1 MTSKQTLNKIS
12 NRIQQESTYS
22 KDKSDKHGEVFTPP
36 ELINEMLNQL
46 PREVWEDKTKTWF
59 DPAAGKGN
67 FPILILKRLF
77 VHLQEHIVDEE
88 ERLKHIIE
96 NQLYMA
102 EYQRESAE
110 FIDLIF
116 SFGGRYKVNLYV
128 GDTLNM
134 PDDFFDL
141 SWEERQRKYQEN
153 VVPQP
158 SLRIF
163 TM

>member
-1 MTSKQTLNKIS
+1 MKKILNKIS

-22 KDKSDKHGEVFTPP
+22 QTKSNELGEVFTPP

-46 PREVWEDKTKTWF
+46 PREIWEDKDKTWF
-59 DPAAGKGN
+59 DPCAGKGN
-67 FPILILKRLF
+67 FPILIIKRLF

-110 FIDLIF
+110 FIDLIL

-128 GDTLNM
+128 GDTLSM
-134 PDDFFDL
+134 PEDFFDL
-141 SWEERQRKYQEN
+141 GWEERLRKYLEY
-153 VVPQP
+153 VV
-158 SLRIF
+158 
-163 TM
+163 T

>member
-1 MTSKQTLNKIS
+1 MKKILNKIS

-22 KDKSDKHGEVFTPP
+22 QTKSNELGEVFTPP

-46 PREVWEDKTKTWF
+46 PREIWEDKDKTWF
-59 DPAAGKGN
+59 DPCAGKGN
-67 FPILILKRLF
+67 FPILIIKRLF

-110 FIDLIF
+110 FIDLIL
-116 SFGGRYKVNLYV
+116 SFGGRYKVTLYV
-128 GDTLNM
+128 GDTLSM
-134 PDDFFDL
+134 PEDFFDL
-141 SWEERQRKYQEN
+141 GWEERLRKYPEY
-153 VVPQP
+153 VV
-158 SLRIF
+158 
-163 TM
+163 T

>member
-1 MTSKQTLNKIS
+1 MSYMEVKLLLNKIS
-12 NRIQQESTYS
+12 NRIQQESSYS
-22 KDKSDKHGEVFTPP
+22 KDKSNKHGEVFTPP

-46 PREVWEDKTKTWF
+46 PRDVWEDKDKTWF
-59 DPAAGKGN
+59 DPCAGKGN

-77 VHLQEHIVDEE
+77 THLQEHIPDEQ

-102 EYQRESAE
+102 EYQRESSD
-110 FIDLIF
+110 FIDLIL

-134 PDDFFDL
+134 PNDFFDL
-141 SWEERQRKYQEN
+141 TWEERQRKYPEH
-153 VVPQP
+153 VVV
-158 SLRIF
+158 
-163 TM
+163 

>member
-1 MTSKQTLNKIS
+1 MKQILNKIS

-22 KDKSDKHGEVFTPP
+22 QTKSNELGEVFTPP
-36 ELINEMLNQL
+36 ELINEILNQL
-46 PREVWEDKTKTWF
+46 PREIWEDKTKTWF
-59 DPAAGKGN
+59 DPCAGKGN
-67 FPILILKRLF
+67 FPILIIKRLF

-110 FIDLIF
+110 FTDLIL
-116 SFGGRYKVNLYV
+116 SFGGRYKVNMYV

-134 PDDFFDL
+134 PEDFFDL
-141 SWEERQRKYQEN
+141 SWEERRRKYPDH
-153 VVPQP
+153 VV
-158 SLRIF
+158 
-163 TM
+163 T

>member
-1 MTSKQTLNKIS
+1 MEVKLLLNKIS
-12 NRIQQESTYS
+12 NLIQQESSYS
-22 KDKSDKHGEVFTPP
+22 KEKSNKLGEVFTPP

-46 PREVWEDKTKTWF
+46 PRDVWEDKDKTWF
-59 DPAAGKGN
+59 DPGAGKGN

-77 VHLQEHIVDEE
+77 IHLQEHIPDEQ

-96 NQLYMA
+96 KQLYMA
-102 EYQRESAE
+102 EYQRESAD
-110 FIDLIF
+110 FIDLIL

-141 SWEERQRKYQEN
+141 TWGERQKKYPN
-153 VVPQP
+153 HVVV
-158 SLRIF
+158 
-163 TM
+163 

>member
-1 MTSKQTLNKIS
+1 MKKLLNKIS

-22 KDKSDKHGEVFTPP
+22 QTKSNELGEVFTPP
-36 ELINEMLNQL
+36 ELINEILNQL

-59 DPAAGKGN
+59 DPCAGKGN
-67 FPILILKRLF
+67 FPILIIKRLF
-77 VHLQEHIVDEE
+77 IHLQEHIIDEE

-110 FIDLIF
+110 FTDLIL
-116 SFGGRYKVNLYV
+116 SFGGRYKVNMYV
-128 GDTLNM
+128 GDTLQM

-141 SWEERQRKYQEN
+141 SWEERRRKYPDH
-153 VVPQP
+153 VV
-158 SLRIF
+158 
-163 TM
+163 T

>member
-1 MTSKQTLNKIS
+1 VKKILNKIS

-22 KDKSDKHGEVFTPP
+22 QTKSNELGEVFTPP

-46 PREVWEDKTKTWF
+46 PREIWEDKDKTWF
-59 DPAAGKGN
+59 DPCAGKGN
-67 FPILILKRLF
+67 FPILIIKRLF

-110 FIDLIF
+110 FIDLIL

-128 GDTLNM
+128 GDTLSM
-134 PDDFFDL
+134 PEDFFDL
-141 SWEERQRKYQEN
+141 GWEERLRKYPEY
-153 VVPQP
+153 VV
-158 SLRIF
+158 
-163 TM
+163 T